1 MYFALPIGICNHVS
15 LKTAVL
21 TASLVTYI
29 SIIIIIII
37 FVQSTLRQASIGAR
51 WQNRTCQ
58 AIYSAYC
65 SPKTSV

>member
-15 LKTAVL
+15 VKTAVL

-51 WQNRTCQ
+51 
-58 AIYSAYC
+58 
-65 SPKTSV
+65 